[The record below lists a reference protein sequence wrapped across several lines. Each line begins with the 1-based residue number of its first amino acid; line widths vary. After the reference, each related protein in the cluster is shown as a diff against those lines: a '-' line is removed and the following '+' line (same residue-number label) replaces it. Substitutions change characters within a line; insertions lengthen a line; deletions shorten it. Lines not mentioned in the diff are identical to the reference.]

1 MSDGIREELQA
12 LLFDSAP
19 PADVDGEALFART
32 FASEEGAGADLLP
45 PDGLFDLPADDPAFD
60 DAAFDD
66 PAFDPAPDGAGPG
79 DGVFGDEALPAE
91 GVTAADGGTDTADGA
106 GDDAGDS
113 AGDDVW
119 GDSAADADPAGEL
132 PEVPFEPG
140 AGW

>member
-32 FASEEGAGADLLP
+32 FASDEGAGADLLP
-45 PDGLFDLPADDPAFD
+45 PDGLFDLPADDPADAAGLDGTGFDGAGLDGAAFGD
-60 DAAFDD
+60 DALLADGVSAGGEGAAPDTAGDDPGDDAWGHPADD
-66 PAFDPAPDGAGPG
+66 PADD
-79 DGVFGDEALPAE
+79 DL
-91 GVTAADGGTDTADGA
+91 A
-106 GDDAGDS
+106 GDA
-113 AGDDVW
+113 
-119 GDSAADADPAGEL
+119 

>member
-45 PDGLFDLPADDPAFD
+45 PDGLFDLPADDPADEGGFD
-60 DAAFDD
+60 AVASDD
-66 PAFDPAPDGAGPG
+66 LDGAEH
-79 DGVFGDEALPAE
+79 GDEALLGD
-91 GVTAADGGTDTADGA
+91 GVTAGDEGADTDADTDA
-106 GDDAGDS
+106 DTVGDDA
-113 AGDDVW
+113 W
-119 GDSAADADPAGEL
+119 GDPAADGDPAGEL
-132 PEVPFEPG
+132 PDVPFEPG